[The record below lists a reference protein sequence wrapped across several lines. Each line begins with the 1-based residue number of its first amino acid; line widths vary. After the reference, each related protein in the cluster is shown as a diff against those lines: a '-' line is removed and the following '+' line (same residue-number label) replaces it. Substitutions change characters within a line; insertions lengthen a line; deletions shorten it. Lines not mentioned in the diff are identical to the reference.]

1 MPQPTMQVT
10 GSNAM
15 SNDKVVSTRLVLS
28 GHNFSA
34 EQLPPSGGAVQV
46 FLDTAETL
54 LVPVQMYEEGMQT
67 GYMQRSGM
75 FPTAGE
81 SIVVSAPMNDTVALM
96 LFPTDAVKMIADRFE
111 YCSFLSPLQVIAGER
126 NVVRLH
132 MTERSTYVAL
142 SDSAL
147 RFADVFEERNTDS
160 VLYIL
165 QTLKKD
171 FTFPGFRIK
180 VSGEGAQQAAHE
192 LSVYYK
198 TEVCEL

>member
-10 GSNAM
+10 GSNVM

-34 EQLPPSGGAVQV
+34 EQLLPSGGAVQV

-54 LVPVQMYEEGMQT
+54 LVPAQMYEEGLQT
-67 GYMQRSGM
+67 GYMKRSGM

-96 LFPTDAVKMIADRFE
+96 LFPTDAVKTI
-111 YCSFLSPLQVIAGER
+111 IAGER

-132 MTERSTYVAL
+132 MTERCTYVVL

-171 FTFPGFRIK
+171 FNVSGFRIK
-180 VSGEGAQQAAHE
+180 VSGEGAQQAARE